1 MNKTSKVCVAATLA
15 LGTLIGVTVVEN
27 SAPTSNQAQA
37 TITPYYTY
45 NGYIGNNANFI
56 LDKNFINAIKYDNV
70 KFNGIKLA
78 KTNTIKKVEK
88 YDQTFKGVSAK
99 GNEASQLQ
107 FVVKN
112 NISLKDIQKAYGKDL
127 KKKMV
132 KQRKLIAVF
141 FTIKML
147 KRH

>member
-27 SAPTSNQAQA
+27 SAPTSKQAQA
-37 TITPYYTY
+37 AITPYYTY

-88 YDQTFKGVSAK
+88 YDRSNFTWHH
-99 GNEASQLQ
+99 Q
-107 FVVKN
+107 FQKSTSRN
-112 NISLKDIQKAYGKDL
+112 NQSYYFLNRSSYG
-127 KKKMV
+127 
-132 KQRKLIAVF
+132 F
-141 FTIKML
+141 F
-147 KRH
+147 

>member
-27 SAPTSNQAQA
+27 SAPTSKQAQA
-37 TITPYYTY
+37 AITPYYTY

-127 KKKMV
+127 KKEMV